1 VNVRDET
8 EQYVESEKR
17 HFRPDIQG
25 LRALAV
31 ILVIVA
37 HAKVPH
43 FAGGYIGVDV
53 FFVISGFVITELLLR
68 ESLAI
73 AEPHHRLTSALKV
86 LGKFYAR
93 RIRRI
98 MPAATL
104 VMLATVL
111 SAYYFLGPFT
121 SMQLLEDLRWAS
133 TFRVNFHFISVGMDY
148 FSQGLPPS
156 LITHFWS
163 LAVEEQFYFVFPL
176 LLVFTAVIVGLRR
189 HRLALSSVLAVVVV
203 WSAYESA
210 KLTTGSPYAYFSPK
224 TRFWEIGLGALLAA
238 LPPTLRAIDARLA
251 AVIGWVSLGVIV
263 ATAYHLTD
271 ASLVPGTLTWWA
283 CAPAGALLFFGNA
296 RHQAAPSR
304 FFASRPLRY
313 IGDISYSLYLF
324 HWAWLKLPEQYAQI
338 KYGLMTSL
346 PPLARIEQIAAAT
359 LCAAVSYR
367 FFENPIRRSAWLDR
381 HPWLTAVLAAVM
393 ISLVWLTA
401 YLLGRYWTT

>member
-1 VNVRDET
+1 MNVRDET

-133 TFRVNFHFISVGMDY
+133 TFRV
-148 FSQGLPPS
+148 
-156 LITHFWS
+156 
-163 LAVEEQFYFVFPL
+163 
-176 LLVFTAVIVGLRR
+176 
-189 HRLALSSVLAVVVV
+189 
-203 WSAYESA
+203 
-210 KLTTGSPYAYFSPK
+210 K
-224 TRFWEIGLGALLAA
+224 IG
-238 LPPTLRAIDARLA
+238 RAH
-251 AVIGWVSLGVIV
+251 V
-263 ATAYHLTD
+263 
-271 ASLVPGTLTWWA
+271 
-283 CAPAGALLFFGNA
+283 
-296 RHQAAPSR
+296 
-304 FFASRPLRY
+304 
-313 IGDISYSLYLF
+313 
-324 HWAWLKLPEQYAQI
+324 
-338 KYGLMTSL
+338 
-346 PPLARIEQIAAAT
+346 
-359 LCAAVSYR
+359 
-367 FFENPIRRSAWLDR
+367 
-381 HPWLTAVLAAVM
+381 
-393 ISLVWLTA
+393 
-401 YLLGRYWTT
+401 

>member
-1 VNVRDET
+1 MNVLDET
-8 EQYVESEKR
+8 SRYVESEKQ

-31 ILVIVA
+31 ILVIIA

-68 ESLAI
+68 ESLSMAQSDQ
-73 AEPHHRLTSALKV
+73 RLTSAIAI
-86 LGKFYAR
+86 LGRFYAR

-104 VMLATVL
+104 VMIGTVL
-111 SAYYFLGPFT
+111 TAYYYLGPFT
-121 SMQLLEDLRWAS
+121 SIPLLEDLRWAS
-133 TFRVNFHFISVGMDY
+133 TFRVNFHFITVGMDY

-156 LITHFWS
+156 LITHYWS
-163 LAVEEQFYFVFPL
+163 LAVEEQFYFVVPL
-176 LLVFTAVIVGLRR
+176 LLLLTAAVVGLRR
-189 HRLALSSVLAVVVV
+189 HRLALSGVLALIVA

-210 KLTTGSPYAYFSPK
+210 QLTTGSPYAYFSPK

-238 LPPTLRAIDARLA
+238 LPTSWRMINARVATFVGWLSLAI
-251 AVIGWVSLGVIV
+251 IV
-263 ATAYHLTD
+263 AAAYTLTD
-271 ASLVPGTLTWWA
+271 SSLVPGTLTWWA
-283 CAPAGALLFFGNA
+283 CAPAGALLFFGSA
-296 RHQAAPSR
+296 TLPFAPSR
-304 FFASRPLRY
+304 FFATKPLRY

-338 KYGLMTSL
+338 KYGVMTSL
-346 PPLARIEQIAAAT
+346 SPLARVEQIAAAT
-359 LCAAVSYR
+359 LCAALSYR
-367 FFENPIRRSAWLDR
+367 FFENPIRRSVWLDR
-381 HPWLTAVLAAVM
+381 RPWLTAVFAIVM

-401 YLLGRYWTT
+401 YLLGRYWTS